1 MFRIGIR
8 REDKTDQE
16 RRAPLA
22 PHHVRQLIKD
32 NVVEIYVERAEQR
45 VYSHD
50 EYENAGAK
58 VVDDL
63 PECDLIMGVK
73 EIPVSRLH
81 AGKPHLFFSHT
92 IKGQEYNMPLLQ
104 SILDQNCTLMDYE
117 VVTDE
122 QNRRLVFFGVQAGQA
137 GMLNSLW
144 SLGQR
149 YQNLGIETPFKHL
162 RQAKTYPSLDEARE
176 AVSAVGEMIR
186 REGLPKQITPFICGI
201 TGYGKVSQGAQEI
214 YDLLKPETVHPEELS
229 KMRDGTLFSSA
240 NRVYKTVFKEEHFVK
255 RIDNTEPFNLQEYFS
270 TPELYTSSFAQHFPY
285 LNCLINAIYWDDRY
299 PRLITWEDLTTI
311 LEKNYPLAVVGDITC
326 DIDGS
331 IQFTVE
337 ATEPNNPVYVINP
350 DSRKPQ
356 YGFEGD
362 GIQMMTVDILP
373 TAIPRDSTNAFGD
386 MLVPFIPGLA
396 KTDFT
401 LPFDKLNCPPEFK
414 RAIIAHQGKL
424 TPEFTGLEEFLKK

>member
-176 AVSAVGEMIR
+176 AVSAVGGDDSTR
-186 REGLPKQITPFICGI
+186 RVTKTDNTVYLRDYWIWEGL
-201 TGYGKVSQGAQEI
+201 TGCTGNLRSTQA
-214 YDLLKPETVHPEELS
+214 
-229 KMRDGTLFSSA
+229 RNSSSRRA
-240 NRVYKTVFKEEHFVK
+240 VK
-255 RIDNTEPFNLQEYFS
+255 
-270 TPELYTSSFAQHFPY
+270 
-285 LNCLINAIYWDDRY
+285 NA
-299 PRLITWEDLTTI
+299 
-311 LEKNYPLAVVGDITC
+311 
-326 DIDGS
+326 
-331 IQFTVE
+331 
-337 ATEPNNPVYVINP
+337 
-350 DSRKPQ
+350 
-356 YGFEGD
+356 
-362 GIQMMTVDILP
+362 
-373 TAIPRDSTNAFGD
+373 
-386 MLVPFIPGLA
+386 
-396 KTDFT
+396 
-401 LPFDKLNCPPEFK
+401 
-414 RAIIAHQGKL
+414 
-424 TPEFTGLEEFLKK
+424 